1 MLMRTELDSTITI
14 KDWEYNSRWDADDN
28 CLIEWYENI
37 HTGQCID
44 SACDKHEFNIITNCK
59 Q

>member
-1 MLMRTELDSTITI
+1 MRTELDSTITI